1 MSGRREKTRHRC
13 LRLCDVHN
21 VPLSARTSGD
31 VPRPW
36 TSLGRP
42 RTTPD
47 VPARPGTSAWD
58 VPARPGT
65 VKTINKY
72 LELVEHLYDEAVK
85 KQNDEAK
92 TVLRKQNYS
101 TKNPATGQ
109 LNNIRDTGGAQPL
122 AANGGKYPEKKTLKP
137 YRELTDGEK
146 EKIRAFQKKATF
158 PITDNADMSTFSI
171 RPFLF
176 GLHSFEWLMLQS
188 TIPHALL
195 PSLLRGLLG
204 LPLFLTSA
212 FYFHSSNKPFYLKHS
227 LHLKVFY
234 LQHSD

>member
-1 MSGRREKTRHRC
+1 MRSTF
-13 LRLCDVHN
+13 VT
-21 VPLSARTSGD
+21 LSARTSGD

-146 EKIRAFQKKATF
+146 EKIRAPRHRNRELVEVEHDHVLVLLQPLAKALHVTEVHVKDSHV
-158 PITDNADMSTFSI
+158 I
-171 RPFLF
+171 LF
-176 GLHSFEWLMLQS
+176 D
-188 TIPHALL
+188 
-195 PSLLRGLLG
+195 RGRQCR
-204 LPLFLTSA
+204 
-212 FYFHSSNKPFYLKHS
+212 S
-227 LHLKVFY
+227 LHAERR
-234 LQHSD
+234 

>member
-1 MSGRREKTRHRC
+1 M
-13 LRLCDVHN
+13 L
-21 VPLSARTSGD
+21 PPAP
-31 VPRPW
+31 PRVN
-36 TSLGRP
+36 TYAA
-42 RTTPD
+42 
-47 VPARPGTSAWD
+47 PAH
-58 VPARPGT
+58 
-65 VKTINKY
+65 

-158 PITDNADMSTFSI
+158 PITDNADKQTAN
-171 RPFLF
+171 
-176 GLHSFEWLMLQS
+176 MLKICTKCGFYGHNEPKCRLPDGATS
-188 TIPHALL
+188 RFNVCLL
-195 PSLLRGLLG
+195 VDSKQDGG
-204 LPLFLTSA
+204 SG
-212 FYFHSSNKPFYLKHS
+212 NG
-227 LHLKVFY
+227 
-234 LQHSD
+234 